1 MEIIRYIIWT
11 TNFEDTNKIMGILTP
26 HSSVIV
32 SVTDAILCVETKLS
46 VARIRYFVGDEMEMA
61 CLEIDNNFVEKLM
74 KTKFVAEEKKNFSRF
89 LTMTMVPNSIDEA
102 LDLINVK
109 GGIEFLSER
118 ELLALDKL
126 TNKPNPKELPPS
138 QV

>member
-11 TNFEDTNKIMGILTP
+11 TSFEDTNEIMEILTP

-32 SVTDAILCVETKLS
+32 SISDAMLCIETKLT

-61 CLEIDNNFVEKLM
+61 CLELDNNFVDKLI
-74 KTKFVAEEKKNFSRF
+74 KTKFVADEKKNFYRF
-89 LTMTMVPNSIDEA
+89 LTMTMVPKSIDEA
-102 LDLINVK
+102 LDLINIK

-118 ELLALDKL
+118 ELLTLDKL
-126 TNKPNPKELPPS
+126 TNKPLPKELPPS